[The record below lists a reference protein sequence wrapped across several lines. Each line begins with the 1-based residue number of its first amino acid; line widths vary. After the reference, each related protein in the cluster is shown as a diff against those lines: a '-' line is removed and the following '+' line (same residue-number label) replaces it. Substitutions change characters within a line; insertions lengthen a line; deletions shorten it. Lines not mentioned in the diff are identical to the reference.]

1 MTALI
6 KELEDIVGK
15 DGVLASKEERICYSY
30 DAQLSEAMPD
40 VVVIPENAGQISK
53 IMKLANRRK
62 VKVVPRGSGTG
73 LSGGSVPVNG
83 GILLLLRK
91 LDKIITID
99 RENLMGV
106 AESGVVTARFC
117 EAAGKV
123 GLMYPPYPS
132 SYKTSMLGG
141 NIASNA
147 GGVMGLKYGVT
158 GDYVM
163 GMEVVLPT
171 GEIIKTGANTVK
183 SVSGYDLTGLL
194 VGSEGTLCIV
204 TEATLKLV
212 PKPEF
217 TQSLL
222 VVFNDIESA
231 AKSVSEIISAGI
243 IPSALE
249 IMDNATINAIEDFKK
264 IGMPKTADAVLLIEA
279 DGIKEAVEKDA
290 ARISDICEKL
300 NAESIKTA
308 KTVSESKELWE
319 ARTSALPAL
328 ARIKPTTMLE
338 DVTVPR
344 GRVPEMITYIQ
355 QIAKKYDIMIGT
367 FGHIG
372 DGNLHPTILTDKRDR
387 EEMERVEKAIEE
399 IFKTAIELGGTV
411 SGEHGVGLTK
421 SRFLKMEKGKEGIE
435 VMRAIKNALDPNNIL
450 NPGKIF
456 GWV

>member
-117 EAAGKV
+117 EAAEKV

-308 KTVSESKELWE
+308 KTISESKELWE

-344 GRVPEMITYIQ
+344 GCVPEMITYIQ

-456 GWV
+456 G